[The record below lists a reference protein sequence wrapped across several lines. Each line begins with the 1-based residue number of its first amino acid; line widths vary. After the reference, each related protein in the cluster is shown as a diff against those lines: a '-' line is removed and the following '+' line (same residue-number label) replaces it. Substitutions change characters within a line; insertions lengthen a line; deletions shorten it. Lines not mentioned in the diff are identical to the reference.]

1 MSSTSRVG
9 AKRRVR
15 CDGMSPC
22 EACLRHAAWK
32 GRPAPTECEYD
43 AGVVPVP
50 NPAVQPNSS
59 AARALLRV
67 LFTWAPGGR
76 MLMMSGDLLTIGSS
90 SASASGNTSPQGGP
104 ATAAASG
111 DHELGEVASSF
122 GKHPGKP
129 LQKGLACIS
138 CKSRRVKCDGAKPAC
153 SSCVKTAKWKR
164 EPIQCVYRADLYVQ
178 QCRDEEMR
186 QRMGASDVK
195 TEDSDDVC
203 CPPEPAADM
212 SSSTSSLEAM
222 QPDEPQ
228 CCPSTLVGVPTVL
241 PAILPPLPPLPP
253 LPVLHTLAHRT
264 KETTPMNVDDP
275 TMATFSSSSTPS
287 FRVARDDSTSFSAPP
302 RPSRASSQSGLTTN
316 PPSPA
321 ITHSET
327 DLSSWPSPRSPLDGW
342 CSNLVATYPPVPY
355 PPATSFDG
363 INPAWTEAL
372 NTGVIPPLSLSDTL
386 ETLGLGAGGGGDA
399 RADFDMADLSMPLPA
414 TVILSSSALSTP
426 ALKSEAS
433 FGMETL
439 ALPMDTPWISSGSAP
454 LGYE

>member
-1 MSSTSRVG
+1 M
-9 AKRRVR
+9 
-15 CDGMSPC
+15 
-22 EACLRHAAWK
+22 
-32 GRPAPTECEYD
+32 
-43 AGVVPVP
+43 
-50 NPAVQPNSS
+50 
-59 AARALLRV
+59 
-67 LFTWAPGGR
+67 
-76 MLMMSGDLLTIGSS
+76 
-90 SASASGNTSPQGGP
+90 
-104 ATAAASG
+104 
-111 DHELGEVASSF
+111 
-122 GKHPGKP
+122 
-129 LQKGLACIS
+129 
-138 CKSRRVKCDGAKPAC
+138 KCDGAKPAC

-228 CCPSTLVGVPTVL
+228 CCPPTRKPCIQSGIRQSILLTRAHPSTVVGVPTVL

-264 KETTPMNVDDP
+264 KETTSMNLDDS
-275 TMATFSSSSTPS
+275 TMATSSSSSSTS
-287 FRVARDDSTSFSAPP
+287 FQVARDDSTSFSALP

-372 NTGVIPPLSLSDTL
+372 NTGIIPPLSLSDTL
-386 ETLGLGAGGGGDA
+386 ETLGLGAGGGGGGGA
-399 RADFDMADLSMPLPA
+399 TADFDMADLSMPLPA
-414 TVILSSSALSTP
+414 TVILSSTALNTP

-439 ALPMDTPWISSGSAP
+439 ALPMDTPWISSGGAP
-454 LGYE
+454 LGFE

>member
-1 MSSTSRVG
+1 
-9 AKRRVR
+9 
-15 CDGMSPC
+15 MSPC

-32 GRPAPTECEYD
+32 GRPAPTECEYE
-43 AGVVPVP
+43 AGIVPVP
-50 NPAVQPNSS
+50 NPAVKPS
-59 AARALLRV
+59 ASA
-67 LFTWAPGGR
+67 
-76 MLMMSGDLLTIGSS
+76 GSS
-90 SASASGNTSPQGGP
+90 SASASGTTSSQGGA
-104 ATAAASG
+104 ATAAPSG
-111 DHELGEVASSF
+111 DHELGEVVSSF

-178 QCRDEEMR
+178 QRRDEEMR

-212 SSSTSSLEAM
+212 ASSTSSLEAM

-228 CCPSTLVGVPTVL
+228 CCPSTFVGVPTVL

-264 KETTPMNVDDP
+264 KETTPMNIDDSA
-275 TMATFSSSSTPS
+275 MATSSSSSSTS
-287 FRVARDDSTSFSAPP
+287 FQVARDDSTSFSAPP

-355 PPATSFDG
+355 PPATSFEG
-363 INPAWTEAL
+363 INSAWTEAL
-372 NTGVIPPLSLSDTL
+372 NTGIIPPLSLSDTL
-386 ETLGLGAGGGGDA
+386 ETLGLGSGGGA
-399 RADFDMADLSMPLPA
+399 TADFDMADLSMPLPA
-414 TVILSSSALSTP
+414 TVILSSTALSMP

-439 ALPMDTPWISSGSAP
+439 ALPMDTPWLSSGGAP